1 MDTPQSAS
9 TILSATHGRQ
19 RRLERD
25 IDKVDLKMAKKYGMK
40 QQAMHGRVKYTFRG
54 VVFIYDPKTNK
65 EVLPLS
71 PPYGYRRIKN
81 CTQSYEM
88 AHSTKSGLPPKI
100 KANQFYASI
109 RKKTSPTCAEI
120 AHLYVCSGIHS

>member
-1 MDTPQSAS
+1 MDVPQSLMPTS

-19 RRLERD
+19 RRSERD

-40 QQAMHGRVKYTFRG
+40 QQARHGRVKYTFRG

-71 PPYGYRRIKN
+71 HPLDI
-81 CTQSYEM
+81 
-88 AHSTKSGLPPKI
+88 A
-100 KANQFYASI
+100 
-109 RKKTSPTCAEI
+109 KK
-120 AHLYVCSGIHS
+120 VVRM